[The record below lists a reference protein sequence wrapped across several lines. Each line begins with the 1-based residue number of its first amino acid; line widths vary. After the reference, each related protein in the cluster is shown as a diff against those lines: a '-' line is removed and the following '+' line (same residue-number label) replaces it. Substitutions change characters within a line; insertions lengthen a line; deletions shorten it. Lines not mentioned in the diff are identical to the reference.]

1 MNFIILMAGMYG
13 IIALQSPLFAS
24 HRQLK
29 WLYVIGFLGLW
40 TLYLINS
47 TFTPLLSDTMLL
59 GLSIIYLTPLLLA
72 FLRQSKQDA

>member
-13 IIALQSPLFAS
+13 IIALQSPLFAA
-24 HRQLK
+24 HRRMK

-47 TFTPLLSDTMLL
+47 TFAPILSDSMLL
-59 GLSIIYLTPLLLA
+59 GLSIVYVMPVLWTYLQ
-72 FLRQSKQDA
+72 QSKQDA